1 MAFRKKKDPHAH
13 DREFDGLYDDQ
24 FDPSRES
31 GGAHEWDEHDVDP
44 HDPVGH
50 FDFQDAPRR
59 RRGCGWT
66 AGCLVPVVLVAA
78 VAGGAYYGYQHLL
91 DNFGSTTCQFTA
103 DGNFE
108 YSPEQAANAAT
119 IVDVG
124 TMKLGLEPRAGQVAI
139 ATAITESKL
148 RNLNYGDLDS
158 LGLFQQRP
166 SQGWGTQA
174 QILDPVHSSTAF
186 YNKLTQIDGWQAQAV
201 EVAAQE
207 VQRSGVPTA
216 YADHVAAGQVLTA
229 SLDGSSPEKVTCRL
243 DPAKTSSTPSA
254 VVAKIANQTGLQ
266 ANAGTSNVTFRAR
279 STDRAWTVAA
289 WAVTHAEAEG
299 ITSVTVG
306 DREWKRHRGR
316 DGAKWIGASTSAG
329 SATSVRIDLAG
340 R

>member
-1 MAFRKKKDPHAH
+1 MPFRKKKDPHAH
-13 DREFDGLYDDQ
+13 DREFDGLYDDHL
-24 FDPSRES
+24 DASHEPDD
-31 GGAHEWDEHDVDP
+31 AHGWDHDVDP
-44 HDPVGH
+44 HDPVAH
-50 FDFQDAPRR
+50 FDFHDAPRR

-66 AGCLVPVVLVAA
+66 AGCLVPIVLVAA

-91 DNFGSTTCQFTA
+91 DNFGSPTCQFTA
-103 DGNFE
+103 NGSFD

-124 TMKLGLEPRAGQVAI
+124 TMKLGLEPRAAQVAV
-139 ATAITESKL
+139 ATSITESKL
-148 RNLNYGDLDS
+148 RNLTYGDRDS

-174 QILDPVHSSTAF
+174 EILDPVQSSTAF
-186 YNKLTQIDGWQAQAV
+186 YNRLTSIDGWQAQAV

-216 YADHVAAGQVLTA
+216 YADHVSAGQVLTA
-229 SLDGSSPEKVTCRL
+229 SLDGGAPEKVTCRL
-243 DPAKTSSTPSA
+243 DPAKTSSTPAA
-254 VVAKIANQTGLQ
+254 VVSKIANQTGLQ
-266 ANAGTSNVTFRAR
+266 ANAGTSDVTFRAR
-279 STDRAWTVAA
+279 STDRAWAVAA
-289 WAVTHAEAEG
+289 WAVTHADAEG

-316 DGAKWIGASTSAG
+316 DGAKWIGASRSAG
-329 SATSVRIDLAG
+329 SATSVRITLAG